1 MLSVVAL
8 GGNALIK
15 RGDPLTAEVQLH
27 NVRQAAKALA
37 DLSQH
42 SDLVITHGNGPQV
55 GLLALQGEAYGEV
68 PPYPLDV
75 LGAETEGMIGYLIEL
90 ELRNRLPNRSI
101 ITLLT
106 QIEVDAD
113 DSAFHAPTKF
123 IGPTYTEA
131 QAQRLS
137 RERGYAIA
145 QDGQAYRRVVASPK
159 PKVILELDTIQRLVN
174 QGVLVICAGGGGIPV
189 VRNEHDQFIGI
200 EAVIDKDLAA
210 AQLAIALKA
219 DRLLLLTDVDAVY
232 AGWGEPDAEPIRH
245 ISARQL
251 RGYPF
256 APGSM
261 GPKVESAC
269 QFVEATKGKAGI
281 GNLGQA
287 TEIFLGQAGTQVHP
301 E

>member
-8 GGNALIK
+8 GGNALLK
-15 RGDPLTAEVQLH
+15 RGEPLTAEVQLQ
-27 NVRQAAKALA
+27 NVRRAATALA
-37 DLSQH
+37 DLTHH

-55 GLLALQGEAYGEV
+55 GLLALQGEAYKSV

-90 ELRNRLPNRSI
+90 ELRNRLPDKPI
-101 ITLLT
+101 VTLLT
-106 QIEVDAD
+106 QIEVDAED
-113 DSAFHAPTKF
+113 PAFQSPTKF

-131 QAQRLS
+131 QAQQLS
-137 RERGYAIA
+137 KNPGYTIA
-145 QDGQAYRRVVASPK
+145 QDGKAYRRVVPSPR
-159 PKVILELDTIQRLVN
+159 PKTILELATIQQLVN

-189 VRNEHDQFIGI
+189 VRNEQNQFTGV

-210 AQLAIALKA
+210 AQLATALKA

-232 AGWGEPDAEPIRH
+232 ARWGEPDAEPIRH
-245 ISARQL
+245 ISVRKL

-261 GPKVESAC
+261 GPKVEAAC
-269 QFVEATKGKAGI
+269 QFVEATGGKVGI
-281 GNLGQA
+281 GNLAQA
-287 TEIFLGQAGTQVHP
+287 TEIFLGQAGTQI
-301 E
+301 ETE